1 MSIFIEVSSKIMI
14 EHFISKQQSI
24 EIPKILLAVEKPLVF
39 LSPTKKDTQMVV
51 QAIKST
57 IIFSA
62 LPP

>member
-1 MSIFIEVSSKIMI
+1 MI
-14 EHFISKQQSI
+14 EHFISWQQSI

-62 LPP
+62 LQP